1 MVRRL
6 LLALALG
13 ALVIGALAPVASAAK
28 PEQFTET
35 FEDEFVFPAGGACD
49 FDYLQSFTGRDIVT
63 IFDDRVQVHEKITI
77 THANLDTGYTLT
89 EVLSYNLTFY
99 EDSDKTVGL
108 IWHLRDAD
116 GKMQVVQAGQLIF
129 DENGVTHTPGIE
141 PDLRTGDLPRS
152 AAIRLSYS
160 PAPVPDSRS
169 RSPGRRPACPDQ
181 PGLSGDIR
189 VGDAP
194 PSG

>member
-28 PEQFTET
+28 PEHFTET
-35 FEDEFVFPAGGACD
+35 FEDEFVVPAGETCD

-63 IFDDRVQVHEKITI
+63 IFENRVQVQEMITI

-99 EDSDKTVGL
+99 EDSDRTVGL

-129 DENGVTHTPGIE
+129 DENGVTHTPGINPTFE
-141 PDLRTGDLPRS
+141 EV
-152 AAIRLSYS
+152 IC
-160 PAPVPDSRS
+160 PAL
-169 RSPGRRPACPDQ
+169 GGNPA
-181 PGLSGDIR
+181 
-189 VGDAP
+189 
-194 PSG
+194 